1 VGEQEALLAV
11 DPEKVQIPV
20 VVARSGLAERD
31 FAAEKIEHLFVHRT
45 TTQRTYQPTAPDS
58 RSDAVLMDQPAEQV
72 LATDIRNNVQRS
84 RRRRNGPAV

>member
-1 VGEQEALLAV
+1 MGEQKALLAL

-31 FAAEKIEHLFVHRT
+31 FAAEKIEHLLRAPHDHRANL
-45 TTQRTYQPTAPDS
+45 PAHGADS

-72 LATDIRNNVQRS
+72 LATDIRNTCSGRS
-84 RRRRNGPAV
+84 VVEKVRRC